1 MKALVCMVRDKQPLV
16 TNVTIASSGSSIL
29 LSWTGTPTKVTYSVT
44 IYSKDTE
51 SAQTGTEFQTASGI
65 SGTTYT
71 TSALPSTAYGKYYFA
86 MVQAINFDNSYYTAP
101 QSNTISVTINPPTGV
116 TMASYTSGS
125 TSISVSWNSVPGAT
139 SYTVN
144 FYASGNATPVQTFT
158 SVTSLTQASTFTLVT
173 NTTYYASVSA
183 NNATTSSAFE
193 QSSNTIS
200 TLPTEYTVT
209 TLAGSGAYSYVNST
223 GHGATFRNPW
233 GVTVAPDGT
242 IYVADQDNHSI
253 RKVTPEGVVTTLAGT
268 GAAGS
273 ANGTGTAAS
282 FNEPT
287 GVAVDTGGNVLVSDS
302 ANDIIRKITTT
313 GVVSTFVERG
323 SFYGP
328 FNLAVAPDGNIY
340 VTDVYNHRIR
350 KVTPQGLVSTLAGSG
365 SAAFADGAGT
375 SASFN
380 YPYGVAV
387 APDGTIYVADS
398 NNHRIRKVTP
408 EGVVSTLAGSGSA
421 AFADGV
427 GAGASFYTPYGLT
440 VDANGDV
447 IVADSWNHRI
457 RKVTTGGVVT
467 TLAGN
472 GGNGYNGRFNN
483 TPSAALAASFSIPSD
498 VAVDASGNILVA
510 DKGTYRIRK
519 INLINSPPS
528 APANVQLA
536 YTAGDTSISVSW
548 NSVSGATSY
557 TVNFYASGNSTPVQT
572 FTSVTSVSQA
582 SSFTLVANTTYYASV
597 SANNSIGS
605 SAFQQSNN
613 ITTAAAENTIIFTTE
628 GTAAVNTSSS
638 GFYITSTPNKST
650 VSLQET
656 LTFTAFNIPYQP
668 GSPYAWFLNVIS
680 GGSIASNTN
689 PITYNFTS
697 MGNHTIVANVNSF
710 PINGRSINA
719 SVNSLAFTVISL
731 YNNSKTFESIGN
743 PTIKLTN
750 ANSSPIWINVSGPQ
764 NLGITINS
772 TQFTITSSGQISI
785 YISNPSSV
793 NTITI
798 TNNTSTLI
806 TVTITNSSQY
816 SSTATY
822 N

>member
-1 MKALVCMVRDKQPLV
+1 
-16 TNVTIASSGSSIL
+16 
-29 LSWTGTPTKVTYSVT
+29 
-44 IYSKDTE
+44 
-51 SAQTGTEFQTASGI
+51 
-65 SGTTYT
+65 
-71 TSALPSTAYGKYYFA
+71 
-86 MVQAINFDNSYYTAP
+86 
-101 QSNTISVTINPPTGV
+101 
-116 TMASYTSGS
+116 
-125 TSISVSWNSVPGAT
+125 
-139 SYTVN
+139 
-144 FYASGNATPVQTFT
+144 
-158 SVTSLTQASTFTLVT
+158 
-173 NTTYYASVSA
+173 
-183 NNATTSSAFE
+183 
-193 QSSNTIS
+193 
-200 TLPTEYTVT
+200 
-209 TLAGSGAYSYVNST
+209 
-223 GHGATFRNPW
+223 
-233 GVTVAPDGT
+233 
-242 IYVADQDNHSI
+242 
-253 RKVTPEGVVTTLAGT
+253 
-268 GAAGS
+268 
-273 ANGTGTAAS
+273 
-282 FNEPT
+282 
-287 GVAVDTGGNVLVSDS
+287 
-302 ANDIIRKITTT
+302 
-313 GVVSTFVERG
+313 
-323 SFYGP
+323 
-328 FNLAVAPDGNIY
+328 
-340 VTDVYNHRIR
+340 
-350 KVTPQGLVSTLAGSG
+350 VSTLAGSG
-365 SAAFADGAGT
+365 SATFADGSGAG
-375 SASFN
+375 ASFN

-387 APDGTIYVADS
+387 APDGNIYVADT

-408 EGVVSTLAGSGSA
+408 EGVVSTLAGSGGR

-427 GAGASFYTPYGLT
+427 GAAASFNGPFGLT

-447 IVADSWNHRI
+447 IVADSTNHRI

-467 TLAGN
+467 TIAGN
-472 GGNGYNGRFNN
+472 GANGFNGRFNN
-483 TPSAALAASFSIPSD
+483 TPSTALAASFSIPSD

-519 INLINSPPS
+519 ISLLNSPPY

-548 NSVSGATSY
+548 NSVAGATSY

-572 FTSVTSVSQA
+572 FTSVTSLTKA
-582 SSFTLVANTTYYASV
+582 STFTLVANTTYYASV

-605 SAFQQSNN
+605 SALQQSSN
-613 ITTAAAENTIIFTTE
+613 ITTVAAENTIIFTTD

-656 LTFTAFNIPYQP
+656 LTFTAFNIPYP
-668 GSPYAWFLNVIS
+668 GSPYAWFRNVLS
-680 GGSIASNTN
+680 GSLASNTN

-697 MGNHTIVANVNSF
+697 MGNHTIVAIVNSF
-710 PINGRSINA
+710 EINGRSVNA

-750 ANSSPIWINVSGPQ
+750 ANSNPIWINVSGPQ